1 MADPNEQGGMPSM
14 GFIEA
19 MGPWIRRLPGGEDGQ
34 ISLQLQRA
42 MFMYIN
48 PADSEFRGMEYVRG
62 R

>member
-1 MADPNEQGGMPSM
+1 MA
-14 GFIEA
+14 FIEA
-19 MGPWIRRLPGGEDGQ
+19 MGPWIGQLPGGENGE
-34 ISLQLQRA
+34 ISLRMQQA

>member
-1 MADPNEQGGMPSM
+1 M
-14 GFIEA
+14 
-19 MGPWIRRLPGGEDGQ
+19 
-34 ISLQLQRA
+34 LQA